1 MTISGSG
8 YAPNSTV
15 TLAIYSTPQ
24 VLTTVVTDASGNFTA
39 TVTVPAGL
47 AAGNHT
53 LVASG
58 VDSSGN
64 VRYVNLAVTVSGSGA
79 ATLAYTG
86 ADVALPAIGG
96 LAAVALGAGLIVVRR
111 RATRSAA

>member
-1 MTISGSG
+1 MVPGKTVTVTGSG
-8 YAPNSTV
+8 YAPFSTV

-47 AAGNHT
+47 AAGSHT

-58 VDSSGN
+58 VDSSGAL
-64 VRYVNLAVTVSGSGA
+64 RYVNLAVTVHGDAPA
-79 ATLAYTG
+79 APTLAYTG
-86 ADVALPAIGG
+86 ADVV
-96 LAAVALGAGLIVVRR
+96 AAGDRR
-111 RATRSAA
+111 RSRPSPSVAV